1 MVKLPSSMV
10 SARELPSWDLSRK
23 IDLPPPDTSEGFVI
37 GIAVAAGLSYILLL
51 IGDYNRLTASA
62 YTFTSLSLLVSVIGG
77 FALAVMLGN
86 DIATFQRLELELAR
100 TVLAYAGSAT
110 PPQSDAPLAGV
121 WRAHIAAAEESRRV
135 ARSHA
140 YALGLFTCAAV
151 LSLSALLIAVLG
163 SVMSVQDV
171 RGFALFVEWFA
182 FTFLIAGAGAVLGTI
197 GYAEPVSF
205 YESFSPRRWRRN
217 AGRQVAVDGA
227 VSEVAWLAE
236 FARGARESRISPGG
250 PSVIPSWRE

>member
-1 MVKLPSSMV
+1 MV
-10 SARELPSWDLSRK
+10 SSSDAPSWDLRRK
-23 IDLPPPDTSEGFVI
+23 IDLPQPDTAEGAVVGF
-37 GIAVAAGLSYILLL
+37 AVAAGLSYILLL
-51 IGDYNRLTASA
+51 VGDYNRLLASA
-62 YTFTSLSLLVSVIGG
+62 YTFTSLSLIVSLIGG

-140 YALGLFTCAAV
+140 YALGLFAIAAV
-151 LSLSALLIAVLG
+151 VSLTAVLVAVLG
-163 SVMSVQDV
+163 TVMAVRDV
-171 RGFALFVEWFA
+171 RGFALFIEWFG

-197 GYAEPVSF
+197 GYAEPVPF
-205 YESFSPRRWRRN
+205 FESFSPRRWRRN